1 MATITAIA
9 ETSEVRIIAAMAGIT
24 VGGNGGTASDR
35 SLMTG
40 DTGRPSMSIAQRETG
55 LYTVIKLPR
64 LPGGRVVTIGALIT
78 ETTSMGIIAG
88 VAGKTI
94 GFCIVKCR
102 RRVALVTCDIRVC
115 TDQWKTQKVMVEP

>member
-1 MATITAIA
+1 MAAITTLS

-35 SLMTG
+35 RFMTG
-40 DTGRPSMSIAQRETG
+40 DTGNPRMSITQCETG

-64 LPGGRVVTIGALIT
+64 LPGGWVMTIGALIT
-78 ETTSMGIIAG
+78 ETTAMGIVAG

-102 RRVALVTCDIRVC
+102 RRVALVTCDIRVS
-115 TDQWKTQKVMVEP
+115 TDQRKTQKVMVEQ